1 MKRIKSRLLSISFLL
16 VSLLFFTGI
25 LLQFVEKSLDIK
37 AIFLYLFWSIFSLYI
52 SLHGGGVDYQED
64 YLIRFYLFGKE
75 KIAYK
80 DIARI
85 YTRPSPGMYV
95 IESYDGKSYG
105 LYIPL
110 EHKRLSEL
118 FENITKANPDVII
131 DVSWYTKEPKKLF
144 NDFIKIALFF
154 IVVFIID
161 FVRRYIIKK
170 FF

>member
-1 MKRIKSRLLSISFLL
+1 MKKIRPRIFVVFTLSL
-16 VSLLFFTGI
+16 
-25 LLQFVEKSLDIK
+25 
-37 AIFLYLFWSIFSLYI
+37 AIFSLIVGLFQVALWKEFDIKFTCCVLCMQIFLGYI
-52 SLHGGGVDYQED
+52 PLRARVDYQED

-75 KIAYK
+75 KIDYK

-105 LYIPL
+105 LYLPM